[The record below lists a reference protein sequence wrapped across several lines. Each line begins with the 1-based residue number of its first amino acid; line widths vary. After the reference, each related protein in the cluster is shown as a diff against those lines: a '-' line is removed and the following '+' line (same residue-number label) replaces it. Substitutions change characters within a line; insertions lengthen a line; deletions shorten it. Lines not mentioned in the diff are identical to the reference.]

1 MIQGNQVRT
10 QLATDEVHTS
20 IHLGSGRP
28 WGACSTLPPPLCI
41 ADSRISKNPEAWLR
55 CNRVVSILL
64 PDGLLTS
71 SVTLTILVSLLHNFR
86 ECEKQMEKWLPCT
99 HSEVTIMVSCTASK
113 KHLDREEL
121 KAGHLEL
128 QDFTHAGE
136 LELSS
141 QKRQKYS
148 RVGSHVWS
156 FCHMW
161 SFFPYKA
168 APAPSKLL
176 DVSNAHI

>member
-20 IHLGSGRP
+20 IQLGSGRP
-28 WGACSTLPPPLCI
+28 WRACSTLPPPLCI
-41 ADSRISKNPEAWLR
+41 ADSRISKHPEAWLR

-71 SVTLTILVSLLHNFR
+71 SVTLTALVSLLHNFR

-99 HSEVTIMVSCTASK
+99 HSEVTIMVSCTAFK

-148 RVGSHVWS
+148 RVGTPVCSFLSHVVFLPLQGS
-156 FCHMW
+156 SSPFQ
-161 SFFPYKA
+161 
-168 APAPSKLL
+168 AP
-176 DVSNAHI
+176 